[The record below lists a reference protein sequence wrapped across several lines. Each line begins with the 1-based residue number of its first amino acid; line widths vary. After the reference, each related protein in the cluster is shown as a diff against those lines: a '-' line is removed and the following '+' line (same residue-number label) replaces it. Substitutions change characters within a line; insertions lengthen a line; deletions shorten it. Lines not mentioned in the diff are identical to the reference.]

1 MVSPWVQP
9 PENTL
14 ESLKHGIQM
23 NDGIE
28 FDLRLTA
35 DGALVVHHDNTVSV
49 PPEDRPHSVAWT
61 ENHTLDEL
69 TSFGFLSFEKMLE
82 DNVLATH
89 WRELG
94 KMGCIEFKRPHP
106 KALYGGGYFG
116 HQKHIRHVSTMIQ
129 KAEELLDSHNI
140 PSANTVY
147 YSFHRGMKSS
157 VQNAHS
163 SRPWAELK
171 PYMPPFGNYYSKRIR
186 GGMEYLFMPVSRLI
200 KHHRNA
206 GASMVPCAVD
216 YFVPPKNWIPLG
228 RTGGLFGGKVERLW
242 KNQRGFPIYVWPTS
256 LKVEHDLLNAGL
268 TGLTDCSDPNQTW
281 LPSGH
286 ARWNLPASLPLD
298 EVQLSKLREAVHE
311 NHIGILKELQSE
323 VVPWMECDM
332 ARRKQLVDEWRV
344 KWRWAGTTETLLDG
358 LNDSSPLWEA
368 VRLIGHRGSGK
379 TSRPVFQHHSM

>member
-1 MVSPWVQP
+1 
-9 PENTL
+9 
-14 ESLKHGIQM
+14 
-23 NDGIE
+23 
-28 FDLRLTA
+28 
-35 DGALVVHHDNTVSV
+35 
-49 PPEDRPHSVAWT
+49 
-61 ENHTLDEL
+61 
-69 TSFGFLSFEKMLE
+69 
-82 DNVLATH
+82 
-89 WRELG
+89 
-94 KMGCIEFKRPHP
+94 
-106 KALYGGGYFG
+106 
-116 HQKHIRHVSTMIQ
+116 
-129 KAEELLDSHNI
+129 
-140 PSANTVY
+140 
-147 YSFHRGMKSS
+147 
-157 VQNAHS
+157 
-163 SRPWAELK
+163 
-171 PYMPPFGNYYSKRIR
+171 
-186 GGMEYLFMPVSRLI
+186 MEYLFMPVSRLI

-286 ARWNLPASLPLD
+286 ARWNQPASLPLD